1 MNLTRLNY
9 KHAAATLGV
18 AAVCV
23 FASCSD
29 GNQTVDSVTDRAK
42 TPSLRALD
50 VHTVISDSGVTRYR
64 MNAGE
69 WLVYDKA
76 EEPYWDFP
84 KGIHL
89 EKFTPQLDID
99 AELRSKYAIYYD
111 RKKFW
116 ELHDSVHAKNLNGE
130 QFECKSLFWDETQEL
145 VFSDDT
151 ITIKQANKTIVGKGF
166 KSNQSLTK
174 YEIRNVMGVF
184 PVSE

>member
-9 KHAAATLGV
+9 RHAAATLGV

-69 WLVYDKA
+69 WLVYDRA

-84 KGIHL
+84 QGIYL
-89 EKFTPQLDID
+89 EKFTPQLEID
-99 AELRSKYAIYYD
+99 AELRSKYAIYYE

-130 QFECKSLFWDETQEL
+130 QFECKSLFWDETKEL
-145 VFSDDT
+145 VYSDDT

-166 KSNQSLTK
+166 KSNQALTK